1 MTESER
7 PDLHPQLAPIA
18 WLVGTWQGAGVGGYP
33 GSGDFQFGQELVIE
47 HDERPILFH
56 DSRTWLIDSATGE
69 PGRALASERGFW
81 RLPVPDP
88 DGEVELVLAHGS
100 GVVEIWLGRVTRL
113 SVELA
118 TDVVVR
124 TASAKEITG
133 GHRQYGLVDGDLLW
147 SYDMAA
153 EGQPLQPHLS
163 ARLRRM
169 R

>member
-1 MTESER
+1 MTVPEL
-7 PDLHPQLAPIA
+7 PTLHPQLAAIS
-18 WLVGTWQGAGVGGYP
+18 WLVGIWEGVGVGGYP
-33 GSGDFQFGQELVIE
+33 GVEDFQFGQALVIE

-69 PGRALASERGFW
+69 PGRPLAAERGFW
-81 RLPVPDP
+81 RLPDP
-88 DGEVELVLAHGS
+88 QAEVELVLAHGS
-100 GVVEIWLGRVTRL
+100 GVVEIWLGRVTGQ

-118 TDVVVR
+118 TDVVAR
-124 TASAKEITG
+124 TASATEVTG
-133 GHRQYGLVDGDLLW
+133 GHRLYGLVDGDLLW

-163 ARLRRM
+163 ARLRRA